1 MTVILATE
9 APFARGGNRLCYVHP
24 DHADRVIK
32 VQRPDF
38 PLEERRRR
46 KGFPKSLRPLS
57 SFDDNLQ
64 EFREMQML
72 DRVFREPL
80 YRHVSRCYGFEA
92 TDMGAGLVSE
102 LIRDDSGA
110 ISHTLKQY
118 IWDQGYDERCQQAVA
133 QFAEHW
139 IGLGVPSR
147 DLLLHNLVV
156 QRDSAGN
163 VKRLVIIDGI
173 GNPGWIPLGWWPRSL
188 RVAKARRKIANLH
201 LRIQTLLPLRG
212 QDKFPGYHGRLF
224 HDGQPP
230 ADG

>member
-46 KGFPKSLRPLS
+46 KGFPKTLRPLS

-80 YRHVSRCYGFEA
+80 YRHVSRCYGFEV

-133 QFAEHW
+133 QFAQHW
-139 IGLGVPSR
+139 IALGVPSR
-147 DLLLHNLVV
+147 DLLLHNLVA

-163 VKRLVIIDGI
+163 IKRLVIIDGI